1 MKKRLVIAFL
11 LGMLVTGIAFAVGNS
26 SYKSFTLNN
35 NVRVDIQQVSKK
47 TASGRIMVKI
57 DGRWYRFQNQVY
69 PLKVK

>member
-1 MKKRLVIAFL
+1 MNKRLIIGFL
-11 LGMLVTGIAFAVGNS
+11 FGMLVSSIAFAVSNA

-35 NVRVDIQQVSKK
+35 NVKVDIQQVSKE

-57 DGRWYRFQNQVY
+57 DGKWYRFQNQVY